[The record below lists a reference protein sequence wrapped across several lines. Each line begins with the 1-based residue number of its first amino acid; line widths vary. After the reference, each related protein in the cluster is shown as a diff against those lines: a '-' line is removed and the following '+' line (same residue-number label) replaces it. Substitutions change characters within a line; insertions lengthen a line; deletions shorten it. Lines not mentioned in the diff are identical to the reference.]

1 MQVGLAQCVNKGM
14 QRDYSMDK
22 ASQEFAYENRN
33 IRITTNGNNSFL
45 SVTNEK
51 STIECTLDKSIEG
64 VILGSATIGDYIV
77 LFVKNNTQDSIYRI
91 KLNDNTGE
99 VFILY
104 QSTDKNNTLN
114 FNTNNPIECITVYE
128 ADDVQKVYW
137 VDGLNQPRV
146 INICTEESYLENTS
160 FDFTPNIEKIPE
172 VIIDKQFLGTGNF
185 ISGTIQYIVTYYN
198 KYNAETNVV
207 YISPLHYISPKDR
220 GGKVDENINCSF
232 HLTINGIDTSFT
244 NLRVYSLH
252 RGSVETSAFL
262 VQDLKINGDTIEIE
276 DLGRNQE
283 PVDPTSFL
291 FSKSNLV
298 ASTIEQKDNTL
309 FLGNIVE
316 KHRDEEF
323 VEQIKECIE
332 DARND
337 ETIFNYLF
345 FESVE
350 RFSENPDDVKYYGY
364 TSQLNKSSDDI
375 KFFKFG
381 ETYRFGIQFQD
392 STASWTEVFWLCDL
406 FNNTKVSVVEEENSN
421 EELVKIYKYP
431 SLKFNIED
439 WEELQTI
446 LASSNYKYYKILMV
460 EPTINNRE
468 VIAQGFVNPSVYNLL
483 ERTNATCY
491 SLPSWSPRFV
501 NDYYHNQNV
510 NKYLSKQYNEEN
522 LISNEISSDYNADN
536 SIKFNYIKEDLTLP
550 TGTIGAI
557 RTKKRYDI
565 YKPTLKRDFK
575 ISIYFYYDIYENG
588 EIIYSDIT
596 HLVKSKDFDFR
607 DGTNDAFWK
616 NCAINMNKFL
626 NSLIDQETV
635 TSEIAY
641 INTLLQ
647 AVNKGSIDNILNLSV
662 DMQYFDDSQV
672 KNKNGYKD
680 IFQGKNNKTY
690 SQTFIIGHDINEEGF
705 ANEQVKNYGNNYF
718 VDSSVFSFWSPE
730 IHNLDNIDLNDLK
743 IRLVGKCLLKN
754 NMSDYSV
761 EVDSNTTENIN
772 SFRFNFSDLD
782 ISNNEYKGLKSFP
795 LMHYGNANSE
805 KTKASFVTLWNKQ
818 GSLSTTSD
826 NKISNKNIL
835 KSKTIANL
843 WYCDTDYNI
852 FNEDDTNYFVYPD
865 NVYFTIKKYTKDDS
879 ITYLD
884 DNVLYKGD
892 YNSLIY
898 SKANN
903 PFKLP
908 IVENTYI
915 GDTKENLKS
924 LIKDVKFIESSQ
936 NDGVPINF
944 KAEDHAIIKLD
955 SDTIQNVLLPKYYN
969 EESGNIDGS
978 SSSIII
984 DDSGTKVHLIG
995 VENVISKPANNEEFI
1010 VNNAIIDCNVDDIV
1024 VLLCSQNNIRGLTKP
1039 PQNLWIPYCKE
1050 SEDFN
1055 TSSPFAT
1062 IGILNY
1068 KCNTSSGLP
1077 FYDITDLFYSVGIIK
1092 EKTPSYW
1099 NDDATYDL
1107 TLSILYTPT
1116 QIVTVPTNDVVFYL
1130 NTKVLKDSKNNR
1142 IKEINAT
1149 RAVSDVTHY
1158 PSNSTYKIATL
1169 ELNIELNNFNGTSS
1183 YLDIQLKE
1191 DNSNYL
1197 WLAEIYRDL
1206 ENPYETSEYVI
1217 ENQTYIPVGKT
1228 TPINTNSVN
1237 NEGDTY
1243 FQRWD
1248 SLCIYPNKEEDINK
1262 VVDIIS
1268 VPLET
1273 HINLDGRSDINRGRT
1288 DIINSRPENTNV
1300 INTIYSKAN
1309 DFITYNTLSSK
1320 YEDNTHPTLYAWS
1333 LSKQSLSDI
1342 DLWTKINLS
1351 SSAKLDGDKGPLTKI
1366 KRWNN
1371 QLLAFQDKGISAIN
1385 FNNQTTITSQ
1395 EGIPV
1400 EIGNSGKVT
1409 GHYYLTTTQGCKN
1422 KWSIV
1427 ESPYG
1432 LYFIDSYNKS
1442 INVFGSDGIK
1452 SLSTINLFEDW
1463 IRENE
1468 KGIIW
1473 NPNNTQGF
1481 KSFYDSIHKEVY
1493 FVNDEEALCYNELL
1507 HQFTSFYDYGN
1518 MNTLIPINGHMYGIK
1533 DTTIYKM
1540 FEGVDYCNLFG
1551 EPKDY
1556 SITYKINKEPFID
1569 KTWTNIE
1576 YRADI
1581 FNSGNIGDNNSIRN
1595 IPLET
1600 FDTLEVWNE
1609 YQKGI
1614 TDLSKAKCKFR
1625 IWRADIPRDTEA
1637 STPRERLNRIRNPW
1651 IMLKL
1656 SKLDNKRM
1664 EFHDLLIKYLQ

>member
-33 IRITTNGNNSFL
+33 IRITTNGSNSFL

-51 STIECTLDKSIEG
+51 STIECTLDRYIEG
-64 VILGSATIGDYIV
+64 VILGNATIGDYII
-77 LFVKNNTQDSIYRI
+77 LFVKNDTQDSIYRI
-91 KLNDNTGE
+91 KLNDTEGE
-99 VFILY
+99 VVVLY
-104 QSTDKNNTLN
+104 QSTNTNNTLN
-114 FNTNNPIECITVYE
+114 FNINNPIECITVYE

-146 INICTEESYLENTS
+146 INICVDSSYLENTS
-160 FDFTPNIEKIPE
+160 FDFTPNVEKLPE
-172 VIIDKQFLGTGNF
+172 VIITKQFLGTGNF

-232 HLTINGIDTSFT
+232 HLTINDIDTSFT

-252 RGSVETSAFL
+252 RGAVETSAFL

-316 KHRDEEF
+316 EHREEES
-323 VEQIKECIE
+323 VEKIKECIE

-337 ETIFNYLF
+337 KTIFNYLF

-350 RFSENPDDVKYYGY
+350 RFSENPDNVKYYNY
-364 TSQLNKSSDDI
+364 TNQLNKSSDDI

-406 FNNTKVSVVEEENSN
+406 FNDTKVSVVEDENLNGES
-421 EELVKIYKYP
+421 VKIYKYP

-510 NKYLSKQYNEEN
+510 NKYLSGGDSEEK
-522 LISNEISSDYNADN
+522 LISNEISSDYNSNN
-536 SIKFNYIKEDLTLP
+536 SIKFNYINENLTLP
-550 TGTIGAI
+550 EGSVGVI

-565 YKPTLKRDFK
+565 YKPTLNRDFR

-588 EIIYSDIT
+588 EIIYSDIIN
-596 HLVKSKDFDFR
+596 LVKSKDFDFQE
-607 DGTNDAFWK
+607 GTNHAFWK
-616 NCAINMNKFL
+616 NCAINMNEFL
-626 NSLIDQETV
+626 NSFIDQETID
-635 TSEIAY
+635 SEIAY

-647 AVNKGSIDNILNLSV
+647 AVNKGSIDNILNLSA
-662 DMQYFDDSQV
+662 DMQYFDESQV

-680 IFQGKNNKTY
+680 IFQGKTNKTY
-690 SQTFIIGHDINEEGF
+690 SRTFIIGHDINEEGF

-730 IHNLDNIDLNDLK
+730 IHNLNNIDLNDLK
-743 IRLVGKCLLKN
+743 IRLVGKCVLKN
-754 NMSDYSV
+754 NISDYSV
-761 EVDSNTTENIN
+761 EVDSNTAENIN

-795 LMHYGNANSE
+795 LMHYGNADSE

-826 NKISNKNIL
+826 NKISDKNVL

-843 WYCDTDYNI
+843 WFCDTDYNI
-852 FNEDDTNYFVYPD
+852 FNEDDINYFVYPD
-865 NVYFTIKKYTKDDS
+865 NVYFTIKKHTKDDS

-892 YNSLIY
+892 YNSLVY

-924 LIKDVKFIESSQ
+924 LIKDVKFIESNQ

-955 SDTIQNVLLPKYYN
+955 SDTIQNVLLPKYHS
-969 EESGNIDGS
+969 EESGDVDGS
-978 SSSIII
+978 NSNIII
-984 DDSGTKVHLIG
+984 NEYGTKVHLIG
-995 VENVISKPANNEEFI
+995 VENVRTDPVKDNDFI
-1010 VNNAIIDCNVDDIV
+1010 IRDIQNCNIDDIIIF
-1024 VLLCSQNNIRGLTKP
+1024 LYSNDNIRGYPNTPENAGMLYYNNNPNNLVPSTK
-1039 PQNLWIPYCKE
+1039 
-1050 SEDFN
+1050 
-1055 TSSPFAT
+1055 
-1062 IGILNY
+1062 GILNY
-1068 KCNTSSGLP
+1068 KIPYGSTSFVLANEVEDLYYAVGVVKNKVPYLESSR
-1077 FYDITDLFYSVGIIK
+1077 YDVTVSV
-1092 EKTPSYW
+1092 
-1099 NDDATYDL
+1099 
-1107 TLSILYTPT
+1107 LYTYKPM
-1116 QIVTVPTNDVVFYL
+1116 IGVVPPSIINGVIEYL
-1130 NTKVLKDSKNNR
+1130 NNDALSNESITRIKSFNAKSELYNVLNYNNNNSYSTKILDLDIQLKDY
-1142 IKEINAT
+1142 
-1149 RAVSDVTHY
+1149 D
-1158 PSNSTYKIATL
+1158 
-1169 ELNIELNNFNGTSS
+1169 GTSS
-1183 YLDIQLKE
+1183 YLEKNLKE
-1191 DNSNYL
+1191 DSSNYL

-1206 ENPYETSEYVI
+1206 KNPYETSEYVI
-1217 ENQTYIPVGKT
+1217 ENQTYIPVGKA
-1228 TPINTNSVN
+1228 TPINTNSIN

-1243 FQRWD
+1243 YQRWD
-1248 SLCIYPNKEEDINK
+1248 SLCIYPNKEEDVNK

-1288 DIINSRPENTNV
+1288 DIINSRPENINV
-1300 INTIYSKAN
+1300 INTTYSKAN
-1309 DFITYNTLSSK
+1309 DFITSSTLSSK

-1333 LSKQSLSDI
+1333 LSKQSLSNI

-1493 FVNDEEALCYNELL
+1493 FVNDKETLCYNELL
-1507 HQFTSFYDYGN
+1507 QQFTSFYDYGN
-1518 MNTLIPINGHMYGIK
+1518 MNTLVPINGHIYGIK
-1533 DTTIYKM
+1533 DITIYKM
-1540 FEGVDYCNLFG
+1540 FEGTDYCNLFG
-1551 EPKDY
+1551 EQKDY

-1625 IWRADIPRDTEA
+1625 IWRADIPRDTNEGKG
-1637 STPRERLNRIRNPW
+1637 LNRIRNPW

-1656 SKLDNKRM
+1656 SKSSNKRM